1 MSNGQ
6 IHPAMNAAQGMI
18 GSSMGSGLL
27 AQGTLTTAQAYNQA
41 VISGS
46 AIYRDDWIAPRV
58 RIEVDRVTNGYV
70 IAVGNERLIAKDLE
84 ELQQHFV
91 AQVVS
96 KLVLEG
102 DK

>member
-1 MSNGQ
+1 MSNGT
-6 IHPAMNAAQGMI
+6 HPLQNAAQGMI
-18 GSSMGSGLL
+18 GGAIGSGLL

-46 AIYRDDWIAPRV
+46 AIYRDDWIAPRM

-70 IAVGNERLIAKDLE
+70 IAVGNERLIARDLE
-84 ELQQHFV
+84 ELQQHFT

-96 KLVLEG
+96 KLVLDEA
-102 DK
+102 K